1 MEGCSFQAR
10 VDFQINR
17 EVLEKVMEHKHAKHP
32 YLSYQLEPIL
42 PKNSLFQS
50 LGLINNGS
58 THGPFGKR
66 DNVYFIIIRPKSNG

>member
-32 YLSYQLEPIL
+32 SIIQQLTEKL
-42 PKNSLFQS
+42 VRKEKTSL
-50 LGLINNGS
+50 IHNI
-58 THGPFGKR
+58 KAA
-66 DNVYFIIIRPKSNG
+66 VIITTQPRIY